1 MNRFAD
7 EAADGVSRSPVM
19 SPARSNGHAYATRY
33 VTILRSYRLK
43 VIRRM
48 DRTVEP
54 RAAVEMEQGCCGD
67 GVRTGG

>member
-1 MNRFAD
+1 
-7 EAADGVSRSPVM
+7 M
-19 SPARSNGHAYATRY
+19 SPARSTNGHAYATRY

-54 RAAVEMEQGCCGD
+54 RAAVEMEQGLLWRW
-67 GVRTGG
+67 RTNGWMTTGQVMQLDAFDK